1 MTGLPRSLNEEQQD
15 DASLISSVLRLGP
28 YKPGWGIFHYS
39 SGPYWPDRLRRFAD
53 RYEQVVPA
61 LRRMADHLEATQPE
75 QQKEA
80 S

>member
-1 MTGLPRSLNEEQQD
+1 MTEFPRVLNDQQQTD
-15 DASLISSVLRLGP
+15 VRLISQVLRLGA
-28 YKPGWGIFHYS
+28 YVPGQGVFHWS
-39 SGPYWPDRLRRFAD
+39 AGPYWPTRLRRFAD